1 MPHYLS
7 MHHVTELLEDEGGIA
22 STIQLQMLG
31 ARMTDISRALR
42 SGSIERVRVGWV
54 AVPSAPQKI
63 VRAVRV
69 GGRMSCLSVL
79 REEKIW
85 CARDRRLHIRVA
97 AGARGLSA
105 PHDRAV
111 PLGDPERWGVV
122 IHRSRRAYGLD
133 EPEGPVDSFEWSL
146 LHAIGCQSKADAIVT
161 LDSALNNTRISRTGL
176 EFLMSE
182 LPSSY
187 RAYLDLV
194 DAGAQSG
201 LETKARLGLHRYNI
215 PYRSQVEIGDAGF
228 VDLLVGDRLVIE
240 LDGREFHSSDEAYEE
255 DRRRDLI
262 LHELGYKVIRLTYD
276 QVMDEWGRVVALIRE
291 LVGRQEHRWSARHK
305 RAGLGS
311 TLEFG

>member
-1 MPHYLS
+1 
-7 MHHVTELLEDEGGIA
+7 MHHVTELLENEGGIA
-22 STIQLQMLG
+22 STVQLQMRG
-31 ARMTDISRALR
+31 ARMVDISRALR
-42 SGSIERVRVGWV
+42 AGSIERIRVGWV
-54 AVPSAPQKI
+54 ALPGAPAK
-63 VRAVRV
+63 VMRAVRV
-69 GGRMSCLSVL
+69 GGRLSCVSVL
-79 REEKIW
+79 LEEKIW
-85 CARDRRLHIRVA
+85 CAHDRRLHVRVA
-97 AGARGLSA
+97 PGARGLSA

-111 PLGDPERWGVV
+111 PLGNPERWGVV
-122 IHRSRRAYGLD
+122 IHRSHRAYGLD

-146 LHAIGCQSKADAIVT
+146 LHAIGCQSKGDAIVT
-161 LDSALNNTRISRTGL
+161 LDSALNNKRISRTAL

-187 RAYLDLV
+187 RRYLDLV
-194 DAGAQSG
+194 DESAQSG
-201 LETKARLGLHRYNI
+201 LETKARLGLHRFNI

-291 LVGRQEHRWSARHK
+291 LVGRQEHRWSAGHR
-305 RAGLGS
+305 RAGLG
-311 TLEFG
+311 TTHDFG